1 MKFSNKVLVVTGGGN
16 GIGREIVLQ
25 LLNQGAFVVAVDLN
39 EKALKELKELAKNH
53 AKRLST
59 YVLDVTNKEA
69 VFALPKKVLTKHK
82 KIDGIFNVAGIIQPF
97 VTINELNFEEIDRVF
112 NVNFSGPLY
121 IIKAFLPHLLKNE
134 TTSYIANV
142 SSMGGFLPVPGQGIY
157 GASKAALKLLSEA
170 LYAELLETNVK
181 VSTIFPGAIAT
192 NITENSNVTINVGN
206 KDYSTHKTLPANKAA
221 KIIIDGVGKNKF
233 KILVGK
239 DAKIIDK
246 LNRLAP
252 RFSVHTIQKNMKE
265 LLELNEK

>member
-121 IIKAFLPHLLKNE
+121 MIKAFLPHLLKNE
-134 TTSYIANV
+134 TTS
-142 SSMGGFLPVPGQGIY
+142 
-157 GASKAALKLLSEA
+157 
-170 LYAELLETNVK
+170 
-181 VSTIFPGAIAT
+181 
-192 NITENSNVTINVGN
+192 
-206 KDYSTHKTLPANKAA
+206 
-221 KIIIDGVGKNKF
+221 
-233 KILVGK
+233 
-239 DAKIIDK
+239 
-246 LNRLAP
+246 
-252 RFSVHTIQKNMKE
+252 
-265 LLELNEK
+265 